1 MNSIMEELRKHI
13 RELRIIDGRWLR
25 VGINRRGAFTST
37 MIIDIKEIYNLAIE
51 EHHDG
56 SGLCKLAIHFG
67 KRAINIVYNA
77 PKAEDFE
84 DDDNDD
90 DSGWWGD
97 EAQLE
102 AEKDMQKIFGAMR
115 NLSE

>member
-1 MNSIMEELRKHI
+1 MEELRKHI

-25 VGINRRGAFTST
+25 VSVNRRGSFTST
-37 MIIDIKEIYNLAIE
+37 MIVDINEIYNLAIE

-56 SGLCKLAIHFG
+56 SGLCKLAIYFG
-67 KRAINIVYNA
+67 KRAINIVYNTPRA
-77 PKAEDFE
+77 
-84 DDDNDD
+84 DDMDDD
-90 DSGWWGD
+90 DSEDASDWWGD

>member
-1 MNSIMEELRKHI
+1 MEELRKHI

-25 VGINRRGAFTST
+25 IGVNRRGAFTST
-37 MIIDIKEIYNLAIE
+37 MIVDISKIYNLAIE

-56 SGLCKLAIHFG
+56 SGLCKLSIYFG
-67 KRAINIVYNA
+67 KRSVNIVYNTSNSDN
-77 PKAEDFE
+77 PE

-90 DSGWWGD
+90 ASDWWGD

-115 NLSE
+115 NLNE